1 MSAPVSMP
9 ESISLAFHAMALLA
23 SGRKGGRLSLARLRV
38 GNASRDHLSKVL
50 QRLVRAGLVTS
61 RRGAR
66 GGFSLARP
74 AGSITLLDIWSALE
88 GPAEEAGCPL
98 HEHGCPIGNCVF
110 GDMIRESNRSIT
122 AYFAGTT
129 LDAFASAGA
138 E

>member
-1 MSAPVSMP
+1 MP

-23 SGRKGGRLSLARLRV
+23 SGGTGGRLSLSRLRV

-74 AGSITLLDIWSALE
+74 AGAITLLDIWSALE
-88 GPAEEAGCPL
+88 GPAEEAECPL
-98 HEHGCPIGNCVF
+98 HEHGCPIGTCVF

-122 AYFAGTT
+122 AYFAETT
-129 LDAFASAGA
+129 LDTFASAGGD
-138 E
+138 